1 MPLLIG
7 SATVVSM
14 LLSLSLGQVTMG
26 MEVVGVLLA
35 ALVVMSL
42 QRE

>member
-1 MPLLIG
+1 
-7 SATVVSM
+7 

-26 MEVVGVLLA
+26 MEALGVMLA
-35 ALVVMSL
+35 SLVVMSL

>member
-1 MPLLIG
+1 
-7 SATVVSM
+7 M

-26 MEVVGVLLA
+26 MEAVGVLLA
-35 ALVVMSL
+35 AIVVMSL

>member
-7 SATVVSM
+7 AATLVSTIF
-14 LLSLSLGQVTMG
+14 SISLGQVAMG
-26 MEVVGVLLA
+26 TEALGVMLA